1 MNQEKGPSSAHF
13 VSSTISLST
22 FNFVTMALG
31 LAGTIILTRHLS
43 TEDYGFY
50 VFILV
55 LVSFID
61 QISTLGLEMSIQKFI
76 AGAKDESTKEQF
88 FSTGVIMRVAAILL
102 ASLVAWFGR
111 PLLEMLFGKSL
122 LPSLL
127 IYLPLIYALD
137 SFQSYLQ
144 SVLQG
149 CFRFSAVGMIN
160 LITSVV
166 YFIILLALV
175 YGVNGNVTWI
185 LLAKAFTSLIAIILA
200 FVLIPIKKKF
210 SFQPQVFKE
219 LIKFGSPLQ
228 VNDILTFFFQRI
240 DSVVVAAFLGPAD
253 LALYEVARKIPD
265 NLRGLY
271 NPFISVYFPFISK
284 RYDLDSREHASDLL
298 NDAVRFVAFV
308 TLLGTAIAIL
318 FGQAIIQFL
327 FSGKYV
333 SSAPIFALL
342 MFNLSISLISNVM
355 GTTLVGVGDPQK
367 PMIINSFNAVISWL
381 ACVLLIPVYALLG
394 AAAGNTLGTMVAY
407 PLNQFFL
414 RRKINLKDAAHLK
427 PIALFC
433 FWGILVYWVRPDS
446 LLMKIS
452 LLAVFL
458 LASVLLSI
466 VTRDDIARLV
476 NGSGINAWRP
486 FQELKI
492 WITKR

>member
-1 MNQEKGPSSAHF
+1 M
-13 VSSTISLST
+13 
-22 FNFVTMALG
+22 
-31 LAGTIILTRHLS
+31 
-43 TEDYGFY
+43 
-50 VFILV
+50 
-55 LVSFID
+55 
-61 QISTLGLEMSIQKFI
+61 
-76 AGAKDESTKEQF
+76 
-88 FSTGVIMRVAAILL
+88 
-102 ASLVAWFGR
+102 
-111 PLLEMLFGKSL
+111 
-122 LPSLL
+122 
-127 IYLPLIYALD
+127 
-137 SFQSYLQ
+137 
-144 SVLQG
+144 
-149 CFRFSAVGMIN
+149 
-160 LITSVV
+160 